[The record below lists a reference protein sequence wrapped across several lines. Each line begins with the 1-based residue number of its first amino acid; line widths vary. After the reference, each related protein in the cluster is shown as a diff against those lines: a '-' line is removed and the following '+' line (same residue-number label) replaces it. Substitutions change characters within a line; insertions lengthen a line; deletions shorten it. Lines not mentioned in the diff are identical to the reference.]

1 MHHHETR
8 VVPHTADQ
16 MFDLVADVARYPE
29 FLPWVTAARIRSR
42 EPEAFVADVLVGFK
56 SFREKFTSR
65 VVLNRATRVIIA
77 EYLDGPFKHLT
88 NRWHF
93 EPKPE
98 GGSTIDF
105 DIDFE
110 FKLRVLEKLIGSLF
124 DRAVMKM
131 TDAFETRAAQ
141 LYGSAQTAVTEPSAA
156 IGLAQPQRSPS

>member
-8 VVPHTADQ
+8 VVPYTADQ

-29 FLPWVTAARIRSR
+29 FLPWVTAARIKSR
-42 EPEAFVADVLVGFK
+42 DSEGFVADVLVGFK

-65 VVLNRATRVIIA
+65 VVLNRAKRVIIA
-77 EYLDGPFKHLT
+77 EYLEGPFKHLT
-88 NRWHF
+88 NKWHF
-93 EPKPE
+93 EPNAA
-98 GGSTIDF
+98 GGCTIDF

-110 FKLRVLEKLIGSLF
+110 FKFRVLEKLIGSLF

-141 LYGSAQTAVTEPSAA
+141 LYGGEKVTAPSGATN
-156 IGLAQPQRSPS
+156 

>member
-8 VVPHTADQ
+8 VVPYTADQ

-29 FLPWVTAARIRSR
+29 FLPWVTAARIKSGD
-42 EPEAFVADVLVGFK
+42 ADGFVADVLVGFK

-65 VVLNRATRVIIA
+65 VVLNRAKRVIIA
-77 EYLDGPFKHLT
+77 EYLEGPFKHLT
-88 NRWHF
+88 NTWHF
-93 EPKPE
+93 EPNAI
-98 GGSTIDF
+98 GGCTIDF

-141 LYGSAQTAVTEPSAA
+141 LYGGEQITAPSA
-156 IGLAQPQRSPS
+156 STN

>member
-8 VVPHTADQ
+8 VVPYTAGQ

-29 FLPWVTAARIRSR
+29 FLPWVTAARIKRRDSDG
-42 EPEAFVADVLVGFK
+42 FVADVLVGFK

-65 VVLNRATRVIIA
+65 VVVNRAKRVIIA
-77 EYLDGPFKHLT
+77 EYLEGPFKHLT
-88 NRWHF
+88 NKWHF
-93 EPKPE
+93 EPNTA
-98 GGSTIDF
+98 GGCTIDF

-110 FKLRVLEKLIGSLF
+110 FKLRLLEKLIGSLF

-141 LYGSAQTAVTEPSAA
+141 LYGGGE
-156 IGLAQPQRSPS
+156 

>member
-8 VVPHTADQ
+8 VVPYTPDQ

-29 FLPWVTAARIRSR
+29 FLPWVTAARIRSTDS
-42 EPEAFVADVLVGFK
+42 EGFVADVLVGFK

-93 EPKPE
+93 EPRQD
-98 GGSTIDF
+98 GGCTIDF
-105 DIDFE
+105 DINFE

-131 TDAFETRAAQ
+131 TDAFETRATQ
-141 LYGSAQTAVTEPSAA
+141 LYGGAVPATAPSGAS
-156 IGLAQPQRSPS
+156 G

>member
-8 VVPHTADQ
+8 VVPYSADQ

-29 FLPWVTAARIRSR
+29 FLPWVTAARIKSR
-42 EPEAFVADVLVGFK
+42 EKDSFVADVLVGFK

-65 VVLNRATRVIIA
+65 VVLNRSTRVIVA
-77 EYLDGPFKHLT
+77 EYLEGPFKHLT

-93 EPKPE
+93 EPNAD
-98 GGSTIDF
+98 GGCTIDF
-105 DIDFE
+105 DIAFE

-141 LYGSAQTAVTEPSAA
+141 IYNGTTVTAPSGA
-156 IGLAQPQRSPS
+156 IG

>member
-8 VVPHTADQ
+8 VVPYTPDQ

-29 FLPWVTAARIRSR
+29 FLPWVTAARIRGTDS
-42 EPEAFVADVLVGFK
+42 EGFVADVLVGFK

-65 VVLNRATRVIIA
+65 VVLNRAKRVIIA

-93 EPKPE
+93 EPRQD
-98 GGSTIDF
+98 GGCTIDF
-105 DIDFE
+105 DINFE

-131 TDAFETRAAQ
+131 TDAFETRATQ
-141 LYGSAQTAVTEPSAA
+141 LYGAAVPATAPSGAA
-156 IGLAQPQRSPS
+156 G

>member
-8 VVPHTADQ
+8 VVPYSADQ

-29 FLPWVTAARIRSR
+29 FLPWVTAARIRTRDS
-42 EPEAFVADVLVGFK
+42 EGFVADVLVGFK

-65 VVLNRATRVIIA
+65 VVLNKPKRVIIA
-77 EYLDGPFKHLT
+77 EYLEGPFKHLT
-88 NRWHF
+88 NKWHF
-93 EPKPE
+93 EPNAN
-98 GGSTIDF
+98 GGCTIDF

-110 FKLRVLEKLIGSLF
+110 FKVRLLKKLIGSLF

-141 LYGSAQTAVTEPSAA
+141 LYGSEPVTAPSAA
-156 IGLAQPQRSPS
+156 TD

>member
-8 VVPHTADQ
+8 VVPYTADQ

-29 FLPWVTAARIRSR
+29 FLPWVTAARIRTR
-42 EPEAFVADVLVGFK
+42 EAEAFVADVLVGFK

-65 VVLNRATRVIIA
+65 VVLNRAKRVIIA

-93 EPKPE
+93 EPKQD
-98 GGSTIDF
+98 GGCTIDF

-110 FKLRVLEKLIGSLF
+110 FKLRVLERLIGTLF

-131 TDAFETRAAQ
+131 TDAFEARAAQ
-141 LYGSAQTAVTEPSAA
+141 LYGAAEAVTAPSGAA
-156 IGLAQPQRSPS
+156 G